1 MLDLILQLIQRW
13 QLIHRLRRCLPKPG
27 SEGWQVVFH
36 IQWLAHI
43 ALLLVQ
49 IAHQIKNASSVFKE
63 YFDHGA
69 GQGTINT
76 WRRRNSSSVSLGLRT
91 SLYPLLSRVT
101 CYRCGIH
108 LGHVGEYL
116 TTSTNVSAL
125 IQIQRVNVWCL
136 HQHCWLELV
145 IGKQVTTKT
154 QCCSKKPCAT
164 HHAIILMT
172 TSSGCLPTDISF
184 LHLRSLPQIGQS
196 VLVWKGQTC
205 PQLCKTLMKPVASI
219 ASIKTSWEERR
230 HKQSSVAVF
239 EFAPMEWACDI
250 VCILSCGCG
259 NIKGWPWLQERNQ
272 KLKTSHQNC
281 FDLYFAHHNLEYLPI
296 TY

>member
-1 MLDLILQLIQRW
+1 MHLQFSRNTLIMVLGKVPLIRGVGEFLIGLVRSADKLVSFAESSHMLSLW
-13 QLIHRLRRCLPKPG
+13 HTFGPC
-27 SEGWQVVFH
+27 
-36 IQWLAHI
+36 
-43 ALLLVQ
+43 
-49 IAHQIKNASSVFKE
+49 
-63 YFDHGA
+63 DHA
-69 GQGTINT
+69 
-76 WRRRNSSSVSLGLRT
+76 
-91 SLYPLLSRVT
+91 
-101 CYRCGIH
+101 
-108 LGHVGEYL
+108 GEYL
-116 TTSTNVSAL
+116 TTTSTNVSAL

-145 IGKQVTTKT
+145 IGTQVTTKT
-154 QCCSKKPCAT
+154 QRCSKKPCAT

-184 LHLRSLPQIGQS
+184 LHLRSLPQIGQG

-205 PQLCKTLMKPVASI
+205 PQPCKTLMKPVDSIAFI

-296 TY
+296 V